1 MGKGKIAITLDERSI
16 DELDM
21 LVEQNMFSN
30 RSQAVQEAVNEK
42 LQRLNKTRLA
52 RESSKLNPD
61 FEKQLAEEGLT
72 ADIEDWPEY

>member
-16 DELDM
+16 DELDR
-21 LVEQNMFSN
+21 LVEQNIFRN
-30 RSQAVQEAVNEK
+30 RSQAVQEAVSEK

-52 RESSKLNPD
+52 RESLKLNPD
-61 FEKQLAEEGLT
+61 FEKQLAEEGLI

>member
-21 LVEQNMFSN
+21 LVEQNMFPN

>member
-42 LQRLNKTRLA
+42 LRRLSKTRLA

-72 ADIEDWPEY
+72 ADTEDWPEY